1 MKLLEEMKKSLTMS
15 EKKLRELKRLLNAS
29 GL

>member
-1 MKLLEEMKKSLTMS
+1 MKLLEEMKKSLTTT
-15 EKKLRELKRLLNAS
+15 EKKLRELKRLLNEA

>member
-1 MKLLEEMKKSLTMS
+1 MKLLEEMRKSLTTP
-15 EKKLRELKRLLNAS
+15 EKKLRELKRLLNAL